1 MRSKKGTS
9 VPKKG
14 TFVHRSGRGDGANVS
29 YAVAIASALRSE
41 LGTTHQAIK
50 SVMRWT
56 GASERTV
63 KYWFSGSRGPS
74 GEHLIAL
81 AASSDTILEIFLRRA
96 GRQNYMA
103 TTRLA
108 DAHEQLKD
116 VVEVIQRII
125 DGSSAT

>member
-14 TFVHRSGRGDGANVS
+14 TFVHRSGRGDGGDVS
-29 YAVAIASALRSE
+29 YAVAIAVALRRE
-41 LGTTHQAIK
+41 LGTTHQAVK

-63 KYWFSGSRGPS
+63 KYWLSGSRGPS

-81 AASSDTILEIFLRRA
+81 AASSETILEIFLRRA
-96 GRQNYMA
+96 GRQNYMV

-108 DAHEQLKD
+108 EAHEKLKD
-116 VVEVIQRII
+116 VVEVLQGII
-125 DGSSAT
+125 DGPSGP

>member
-14 TFVHRSGRGDGANVS
+14 TFVHRSGRGDGAAVS
-29 YAVAIASALRSE
+29 YAVAIAAALRGE
-41 LGTTHQAIK
+41 LGTTHQAVK

-63 KYWFSGSRGPS
+63 KYWLSGSRGPS

-81 AASSDTILEIFLRRA
+81 AASSETILEIFLRRA
-96 GRQNYMA
+96 GRQNYMV

-108 DAHEQLKD
+108 EAHQKLKD
-116 VVEVIQRII
+116 LMQIIQEIT
-125 DGSSAT
+125 DGTS

>member
-9 VPKKG
+9 FPKKG
-14 TFVHRSGRGDGANVS
+14 TFVHRSGRGDSADVS
-29 YAVAIASALRSE
+29 YGIAIAAGLRRE
-41 LGTTHQAIK
+41 LGTTHQAVK

-81 AASSDTILEIFLRRA
+81 AASSDVILDVILRRA
-96 GRQNYMA
+96 GRQNHA
-103 TTRLA
+103 GTSRLA
-108 DAHEQLKD
+108 EAHEKLKG
-116 VVEVIQRII
+116 VMQVIQGII
-125 DGSSAT
+125 DDSAAP

>member
-14 TFVHRSGRGDGANVS
+14 TSVHRSGHGDGADVS
-29 YAVAIASALRSE
+29 FAVAIAAALRGE
-41 LGTTHQAIK
+41 LGTTHQAVK

-63 KYWFSGSRGPS
+63 KYWLSGSRGPS

-81 AASSDTILEIFLRRA
+81 AASSEVILETLLRRA
-96 GRQNYMA
+96 GRQNHVV

-108 DAHEQLKD
+108 ESHEKLKD
-116 VVEVIQRII
+116 AVRVIQGVI
-125 DGSSAT
+125 DGFSAS